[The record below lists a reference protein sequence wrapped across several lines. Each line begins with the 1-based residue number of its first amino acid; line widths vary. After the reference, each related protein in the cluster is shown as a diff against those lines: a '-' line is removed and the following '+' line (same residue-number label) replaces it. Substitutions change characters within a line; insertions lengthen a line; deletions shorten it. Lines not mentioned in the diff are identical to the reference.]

1 MTESWNGTNWTETGD
16 LNTGRKNMGENGAGT
31 TNSLALAQGGAVP
44 AGSTAA
50 TEEFS
55 NTAIQ
60 TKTISTS

>member
-1 MTESWNGTNWTETGD
+1 
-16 LNTGRKNMGENGAGT
+16 ENGSGT

-55 NTAIQ
+55 NTAIE
-60 TKTISTS
+60 TKQ